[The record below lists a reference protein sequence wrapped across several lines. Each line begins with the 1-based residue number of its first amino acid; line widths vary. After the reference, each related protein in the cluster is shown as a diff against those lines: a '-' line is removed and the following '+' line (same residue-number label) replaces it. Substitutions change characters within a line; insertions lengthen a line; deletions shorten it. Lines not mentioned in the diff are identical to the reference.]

1 VQNSAPAVLSPSTN
15 VSRIQPAHNQ
25 NNQILTEQPKIQH
38 QEDIHYHVDTKEN
51 QEPVKTDIPSVEGI
65 I

>member
-1 VQNSAPAVLSPSTN
+1 VQNSAPAILSASTN
-15 VSRIQPAHNQ
+15 VSRTQPPHNQ

-51 QEPVKTDIPSVEGI
+51 QEPVKKDIPSAEGI
-65 I
+65 K